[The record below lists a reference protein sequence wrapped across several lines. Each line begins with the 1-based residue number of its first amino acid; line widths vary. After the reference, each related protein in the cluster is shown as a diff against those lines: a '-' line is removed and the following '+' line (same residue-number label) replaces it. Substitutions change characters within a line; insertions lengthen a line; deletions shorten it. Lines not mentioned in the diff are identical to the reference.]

1 MSKLK
6 KELTVIDG
14 LVLIIEKL
22 CFKKLQIK
30 KFTAKICTHTTNNM
44 TILIFHCW
52 KMLLADLESVSV
64 LGKCILP
71 YSIY

>member
-44 TILIFHCW
+44 TILIFHC
-52 KMLLADLESVSV
+52 
-64 LGKCILP
+64 
-71 YSIY
+71 